1 MPTGVVKWF
10 DEKKGFGFITPQ
22 DEGSDVFVH
31 YSAIKDE
38 GFKTLTPG
46 ETVEFTFT
54 EGPRGRQATEV
65 TKI

>member
-22 DEGSDVFVH
+22 DESTDVFVH
-31 YSAIKDE
+31 YSAIKDD
-38 GFKTLTPG
+38 GFKTLIPG
-46 ETVEFTFT
+46 ETVEFNYT
-54 EGPRGRQATEV
+54 EGPKGRQATEV